1 MMHEKIDLVSQP
13 KKSFWKLSIPI
24 IAFCIF
30 DSIYGIVDMAWITQ
44 INIHASFAVGISIP
58 FVSLI
63 FSFGDSLG
71 RGANSLISRYI
82 GVGDYESGYNT
93 LIHGILLT
101 NII

>member
-1 MMHEKIDLVSQP
+1 MMMHEKIDLVSQP

-71 RGANSLISRYI
+71 RGANS
-82 GVGDYESGYNT
+82 
-93 LIHGILLT
+93 
-101 NII
+101 

>member
-58 FVSLI
+58 FVSE
-63 FSFGDSLG
+63 
-71 RGANSLISRYI
+71 NSL
-82 GVGDYESGYNT
+82 NA
-93 LIHGILLT
+93 LIAFLVAFMMLL
-101 NII
+101 

>member
-58 FVSLI
+58 FVSLVLP
-63 FSFGDSLG
+63 FP
-71 RGANSLISRYI
+71 ISCHIYHQIYYI
-82 GVGDYESGYNT
+82 LYT
-93 LIHGILLT
+93 LKYQAKGFKLS
-101 NII
+101 NKF

>member
-63 FSFGDSLG
+63 FKDFFSAYKSH
-71 RGANSLISRYI
+71 SSKQKIK
-82 GVGDYESGYNT
+82 
-93 LIHGILLT
+93 
-101 NII
+101 